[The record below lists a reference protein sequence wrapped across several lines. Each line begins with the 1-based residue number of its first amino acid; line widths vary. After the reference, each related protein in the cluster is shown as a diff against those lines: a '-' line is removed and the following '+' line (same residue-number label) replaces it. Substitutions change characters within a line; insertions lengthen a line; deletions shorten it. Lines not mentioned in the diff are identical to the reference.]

1 MWKGDAHGSPC
12 TKETPAPKR
21 NSLASALV
29 PACGAGSGATARSAL
44 DRRATD
50 CKFIVYSEYIASIF
64 RSNAPPAAG
73 MNPRGTHAQQECR
86 RPQAGACAKKR
97 PGQMTSP
104 EDQPRGPAQRTGP
117 EDRPRGPAQRTGP
130 EGQARGPGKR
140 PGKTA
145 KAKRPGKTAR
155 QNSHTT
161 SPSATPSVYA
171 KGPGPRAMAAIAR
184 RGPSHC
190 GSPH

>member
-97 PGQMTSP
+97 PGQMTRP
-104 EDQPRGPAQRTGP
+104 EDQPRGPAQRARQG
-117 EDRPRGPAQRTGP
+117 
-130 EGQARGPGKR
+130 GQANGQ
-140 PGKTA
+140 
-145 KAKRPGKTAR
+145 AKRPRRNGR
-155 QNSHTT
+155 
-161 SPSATPSVYA
+161 A
-171 KGPGPRAMAAIAR
+171 KQQGRIAIPRARRQHRPYTQRAPDPGQWRPSPGAAQAIAAPPIEAELEGTR
-184 RGPSHC
+184 WEP
-190 GSPH
+190 